1 MHQNLHRI
9 LTHLLQTHLALL
21 VLSCDRSPDTTA
33 LVTNLKERVHAL
45 KAGNT
50 QLAEELQTVKNS
62 LR

>member
-1 MHQNLHRI
+1 MQS
-9 LTHLLQTHLALL
+9 HLALL
-21 VLSCDRSPDTTA
+21 VLSCNRSPDTTA